1 MTRRQAS
8 RAALLTALN
17 TARPAGVPQTSQRLG
32 PFAPGGLPAMR
43 LVTGPRE
50 TVDGRLPNGKRG
62 PVAIRRCNFLV
73 ECYVAGDED
82 DLEPLLAWVTKA
94 TVPGRLGGLV
104 SAVVEIG
111 TQWEADGEELDY
123 LKATVALEVEYVTA
137 VDDQEHG
144 LPAAP

>member
-1 MTRRQAS
+1 
-8 RAALLTALN
+8 
-17 TARPAGVPQTSQRLG
+17 
-32 PFAPGGLPAMR
+32 MR

-62 PVAIRRCNFLV
+62 PVAVRKCTFLV

-94 TVPGRLGGLV
+94 AVPGRLGGLA
-104 SAVVEIG
+104 SAVVELAI
-111 TQWEADGEELDY
+111 QWEADGEELDY

-144 LPAAP
+144 LPAVP